1 MPQVKLGVI
10 SDLHCRLATDAT
22 DSFLKVGSSRVPSGR
37 HPVQALLELID
48 QENLTVDVLLVPGDL
63 ANKACQEGLNQGW
76 DYCLEIAAKLN
87 ARFIV
92 PVIGNHDIDSK
103 RLRPD
108 DAVFGQVRNM
118 RPDFPFVLPANNQS
132 YFSDGYCVLSEGDVE
147 FIALNT
153 VIDQIDEVSAKRGTF
168 SGARIEQMETVL
180 SRSLLAPLR
189 IALMH
194 HHPILHSGRCD
205 EY

>member
-1 MPQVKLGVI
+1 MTL
-10 SDLHCRLATDAT
+10 T
-22 DSFLKVGSSRVPSGR
+22 PSAYV
-37 HPVQALLELID
+37 H
-48 QENLTVDVLLVPGDL
+48 
-63 ANKACQEGLNQGW
+63 
-76 DYCLEIAAKLN
+76 
-87 ARFIV
+87 
-92 PVIGNHDIDSK
+92 
-103 RLRPD
+103 

-180 SRSLLAPLR
+180 SRSLVAPLR
-189 IALMH
+189 I
-194 HHPILHSGRCD
+194 PICFRATYSGRLPRAGR
-205 EY
+205 E